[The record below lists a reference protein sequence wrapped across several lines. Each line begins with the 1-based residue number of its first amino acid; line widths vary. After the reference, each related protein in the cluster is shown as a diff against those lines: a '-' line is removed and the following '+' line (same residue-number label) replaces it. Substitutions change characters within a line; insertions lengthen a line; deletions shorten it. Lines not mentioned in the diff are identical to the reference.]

1 MEALSTATVGVS
13 LCDTAT
19 TVAAAIVS
27 TLQTPL
33 AVVDVLLEGRCSLV
47 TAYVLVNFNI
57 MYAIIQLFMTCFL
70 NNIGLVFGD
79 YMYLVQDMFFSLF
92 LGLCIANTPPSDKL
106 SVKLPPQSLFNPGLM
121 AKLLIQLGI
130 FPAFQAITLK
140 VLYAQKWCTPYT
152 TDDPLNESY
161 ANEGAALNIIA
172 LAQLMIASVVVTIGQ
187 PYRQAWYTN
196 KSHIGVMC
204 LHAAYILY
212 LLFGKDNEFMKGM
225 DNKPAPHS
233 FQGILIGLIAANIF
247 VSAVCTKLVD
257 FFF

>member
-1 MEALSTATVGVS
+1 MIDNFICQ
-13 LCDTAT
+13 CDTAT

-27 TLQTPL
+27 TLQSPL
-33 AVVDVLLEGRCSLV
+33 AVVDVLKEGRCSLV

-92 LGLCIANTPPSDKL
+92 LGLCIANTPASDTL
-106 SVKLPPQSLFNPGLM
+106 STKLPPQSLFNPWLM

-140 VLYAQKWCTPYT
+140 VLYAQEWVTPFE

-161 ANEGAALNIIA
+161 SPEGAALNIIA

-196 KSHIGVMC
+196 KSHICVM
-204 LHAAYILY
+204 LLQTAYILY
-212 LLFGKDNEFMKGM
+212 LLFGEDNEFMKGM
-225 DNKPAPHS
+225 DNRPAPAR
-233 FQGILIGLIAANIF
+233 FQGMLIGLIGANAL
-247 VSAVCTKLVD
+247 VSAVFTKVAD
-257 FFF
+257 YFF